1 MPAPDSATARKQIVE
16 IIGDGVYHALGLL
29 ETLQDE
35 RKALEEQDVTA
46 LRSAV
51 GHKSKCVEELR
62 AMEDAR
68 RQLCIN
74 AGFAD
79 GPDQMVQMLA
89 WCDQESVVANCWQ
102 HLMEIATE
110 CNSLN
115 VTNGAIIHG
124 RRQQI
129 DASIAVI
136 RGGSAEANTYSRRG
150 TEPHSHTLRSIAEA

>member
-1 MPAPDSATARKQIVE
+1 MTALDSTTAREQIVA

-35 RKALEEQDVTA
+35 RKALEEQDQAA
-46 LRSAV
+46 LRAAV
-51 GHKSKCVEELR
+51 DHKGKCVEELR
-62 AMEDAR
+62 AMEEAR
-68 RQLCIN
+68 RSLCID

-89 WCDQESVVANCWQ
+89 WCDEESVVANCWQ

-115 VTNGAIIHG
+115 VTNGAIIHS

-129 DASIAVI
+129 DAGIALI
-136 RGGSAEANTYSRRG
+136 RGGRPDTDTYSRSGR
-150 TEPHSHTLRSIAEA
+150 EPHSHTLRPIAEA

>member
-1 MPAPDSATARKQIVE
+1 MAAPDSAAARKQIVE

-35 RKALEEQDVTA
+35 RKALEEQDTVA
-46 LRSAV
+46 LRAAV
-51 GHKSKCVEELR
+51 DHKGKCVEQLR

-68 RQLCIN
+68 RTLCID

-79 GPDQMVQMLA
+79 GPEQMVQMLA
-89 WCDQESVVANCWQ
+89 WCDEESVVANCWQ

-110 CNSLN
+110 CSSLN
-115 VTNGAIIHG
+115 VTNGAIIHS

-129 DASIAVI
+129 DTSIAVI
-136 RGGSAEANTYSRRG
+136 RGGRAETDTYSRSGR
-150 TEPHSHTLRSIAEA
+150 EPHSHTLRSIAEA